1 MNIPQRH
8 QAYIKGIAVM
18 TASVATL
25 FVQRLVVDQGSTLS
39 VIVMACFFVGI
50 ASLTDEFGGQWL
62 LDRSFIRRRLYR
74 EDYVEGLWIDA
85 SLHPDTGQR
94 EAYARITI
102 KYKNGQYLIDGES
115 FAPNGDVRITFKSQS
130 AHYRAETTT
139 LAYAYERFP
148 SNTIGFQLMDF
159 TRGTP
164 PQKYRS
170 SGVET
175 VSGVQRHMLGI
186 KVSDDEN
193 YEMDEA
199 EIKQRVEALYG
210 LLEQERKLITPAN
223 TSNSHVEG
231 AAGIER
237 S

>member
-1 MNIPQRH
+1 
-8 QAYIKGIAVM
+8 
-18 TASVATL
+18 
-25 FVQRLVVDQGSTLS
+25 
-39 VIVMACFFVGI
+39 
-50 ASLTDEFGGQWL
+50 
-62 LDRSFIRRRLYR
+62 
-74 EDYVEGLWIDA
+74 
-85 SLHPDTGQR
+85 
-94 EAYARITI
+94 
-102 KYKNGQYLIDGES
+102 
-115 FAPNGDVRITFKSQS
+115 
-130 AHYRAETTT
+130 
-139 LAYAYERFP
+139 
-148 SNTIGFQLMDF
+148 MDF
-159 TRGTP
+159 KRGTP